1 MLPVGLLA
9 QAHQCVLKAFIYK
22 GFAYL
27 PFHRNT
33 IPGGWVEFIDLDLA
47 WQSSDGSLTEE
58 HSSLKFNKQFLKAS
72 RDREMEP
79 SPGPLLQGYLE
90 SAGFSDIK
98 HEKFFWPVG
107 TWPADKHLVKLS
119 LIPLL
124 IRYARFFRSTQRQQ
138 FGSFLIPSLTGCDF
152 AYVEGSWCMEL
163 PPNHGRPRS
172 IYLRAFHTPIGI
184 LT

>member
-1 MLPVGLLA
+1 MLPVGLFA
-9 QAHQCVLKAFIYK
+9 QAQQYVLKACIYE

-27 PFHRNT
+27 PFRRNT
-33 IPGGWVEFIDLDLA
+33 VPGGWVEFIDLDLT

-90 SAGFSDIK
+90 SAGFSDIR

-107 TWPADKHLVKLS
+107 TWPADKHLVKPS

-124 IRYARFFRSTQRQQ
+124 IRCTCCFRSTQRQQ
-138 FGSFLIPSLTGCDF
+138 FCSSLWPSLTGCDF
-152 AYVEGSWCMEL
+152 AYVEGSRCMEL

-172 IYLRAFHTPIGI
+172 IHLRALYTPTRI